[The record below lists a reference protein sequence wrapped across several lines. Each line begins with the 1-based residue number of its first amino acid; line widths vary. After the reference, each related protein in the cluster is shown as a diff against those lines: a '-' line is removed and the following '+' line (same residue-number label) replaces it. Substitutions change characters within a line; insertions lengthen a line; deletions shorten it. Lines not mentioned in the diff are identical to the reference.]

1 MSQSLTQVRPDAGQ
15 IGPDAGPGGMTPAG
29 IGEIRPRETGTDTRG
44 TRALASYGE
53 HMMAVSAWRRGAPG
67 APVWRQGPPRASF
80 RQRVQAW
87 RARNW
92 RRAVL
97 AWFVATLAIMAIAAE
112 PSTDFPKAQAHSVP
126 AVRVVLRVVEVLT
139 LAGVPALLI
148 ALP

>member
-1 MSQSLTQVRPDAGQ
+1 MMSRSLTQVRPDAGQ
-15 IGPDAGPGGMTPAG
+15 IGPGAGQGGITPARS
-29 IGEIRPRETGTDTRG
+29 GELRPRETGGDTLG

-53 HMMAVSAWRRGAPG
+53 HMMAVS
-67 APVWRQGPPRASF
+67 VWRQGAPRASF
-80 RQRVQAW
+80 RQRVQTW

-97 AWFVATLAIMAIAAE
+97 TWFVASLAIMAIAAE

-126 AVRVVLRVVEVLT
+126 AVRVVVRVVEILT
-139 LAGVPALLI
+139 LGGAPVLLI